1 MSDRRT
7 GNIAQLPRAL
17 RDQVNQMIDDGCRYR
32 KIITWLNN
40 NGHPSINPNNLTRWR
55 KGGYQE
61 WLDEKRELVREEKLR
76 EFSYKI
82 ATTNEESKAHEAAIR
97 VVTNF
102 LFQVFLKFDPN
113 KLAAELDMKPTQITP
128 VLNAFSRISRRSNE
142 LDMLKEHKRQRAEQ
156 RKAAAEEIK
165 VVADAPPGLT
175 DDGRTK
181 IEHHYKMRSYAP
193 VSHTRG

>member
-7 GNIAQLPRAL
+7 GNIAQLPCAL
-17 RDQVNQMIDDGCRYR
+17 RDQVNQMLDDGCRYH
-32 KIITWLNN
+32 KIIAWLNN
-40 NGHPSINPNNLTRWR
+40 NGHPGIKPNNLTRWR

-61 WLDEKRELVREEKLR
+61 WLAEKRELAHEEKLL
-76 EFSYKI
+76 EFSHKI

-113 KLAAELDMKPTQITP
+113 KLATELDMKPTQITP

-142 LDMLKEHKRQRAEQ
+142 LDMLKEQKRQQAEQ
-156 RKAAAEEIK
+156 RKAASETT
-165 VVADAPPGLT
+165 VVAELKPGLT
-175 DDGRTK
+175 DESRAN
-181 IEHHYKMRSYAP
+181 IEHHYKIRSYEP
-193 VSHTRG
+193 VPHTRG